1 MSFNQAVAPDRFPM
15 LALTERLRM
24 LNHDIA
30 GDIVTADD
38 PNWDSARQ
46 AWALAVDQR
55 PAAVALPESPEDI
68 VTIVNFA
75 RAHGL
80 RVAPQGTG
88 HNAHPLED
96 ALTESI
102 LVKTERM
109 RHVEIDADA
118 RRARVEAGAVWRDV
132 TVPAAEHGLAA
143 LAGSSPDVGVVGYT
157 LGGGHS
163 WLGRRHGL
171 ATNSVHAIEVV
182 TADGRRRRADR
193 DHDPDL
199 FWALRGGGGS
209 FGVVTAIEIEL
220 LPITH
225 VFAGVLLFAQERA
238 REVLEA
244 WRAWTQRELPDEI
257 SSVGRLLN
265 VPPLP
270 EVPEPLR
277 GRSFVML
284 EAIYIGDEA
293 TGASLVAPLR
303 ELGPEIDTLAMI
315 PAPALSQLHM
325 DPEQPV
331 AAKGDGML
339 LSELTSEAVEA
350 LVDAATGEEGSALL
364 SVEVRQLGGAIA
376 RSAPDHGAL
385 AAIEAPY
392 AMYAVGA
399 TPTAEAAAIVVDQVS
414 GVKDALSPWSA
425 TSSHLNFAERRV
437 DSRGFYSSE
446 YTYRRLQA
454 VKAQYDPSDVIQSN
468 HPIRPAS

>member
-15 LALTERLRM
+15 LALTERLRS

-55 PAAVALPESPEDI
+55 PAAVALPQSPEDI

-75 RAHGL
+75 RSHGL

-109 RHVEIDADA
+109 RRVEIDANA

-132 TVPAAEHGLAA
+132 TVPAAAHGLAA

-171 ATNSVHAIEVV
+171 ATNSVYAIEVV

-220 LPITH
+220 MPITH

-238 REVLEA
+238 REVLQA
-244 WRAWTQRELPDEI
+244 WRAWTEQELPDEI
-257 SSVGRLLN
+257 SSVGRVLN

-270 EVPEPLR
+270 DVPEPLR
-277 GRSFVML
+277 GRSFVVV

-293 TGASLVAPLR
+293 EGARLVAPLR
-303 ELGPEIDTLAMI
+303 ELGPEIDTFAMI

-339 LSELTSEAVEA
+339 LSELPSEAVDA
-350 LVDAATGEEGSALL
+350 LVEAATGERGSALL

-376 RSAPDHGAL
+376 RSAPEHGAL

-392 AMYAVGA
+392 AMYAVGG
-399 TPTAEAAAIVVDQVS
+399 TPTAESVAIVLGQVN

-425 TSSHLNFAERRV
+425 PCGHLNFAERRL
-437 DSRGFYSSE
+437 DSRAFYASE

-454 VKAQYDPSDVIQSN
+454 IKAQYDPSDVIQSN